1 MNIYDI
7 AKEAGVSISTVSR
20 VLNNKPNV
28 RIETRKRVEA
38 VLKKSDYA
46 PSSIARGLVSK
57 SLDTVGILTIDIR
70 VPHYAETAYILEREL
85 FKLGYNA
92 ILCNTG
98 GKAENGIDYITTL
111 MQTGVRGVV
120 LIGSVFQNK
129 YIETSLIN
137 SFSHIP
143 FIVMNAQLSADNIYS
158 VLLNQKHGM
167 ALCLDHL
174 AEKGHTD
181 ILYVQDAET
190 FSGTN
195 KASAFIELSEKRG
208 IADAAERL
216 FKTKRGVEGG
226 REVIDR
232 ILESKRK
239 FSAIV
244 FGDDNSAV
252 GGMQRLQELH
262 RRIPDDVAII
272 GWNNTKSSTL
282 CVPYLTTVDNQ
293 NEMLGIISVK
303 LLENILAGGKVSRSI
318 SIDSGLIVRDST

>member
-28 RIETRKRVEA
+28 RLDTRKKVERVLEKHA
-38 VLKKSDYA
+38 YV

-85 FKLGYNA
+85 YKLGYNA

-111 MQTGVRGVV
+111 MQTGVRGII

-129 YIETSLIN
+129 YIETSLID
-137 SFSHIP
+137 SFSGIP
-143 FIVMNAQLSADNIYS
+143 FIVINSQLSADNIYS
-158 VLLNQKHGM
+158 VMFNQKHGV

-190 FSGTN
+190 FSGAT
-195 KASAFIELSEKRG
+195 KASAFIKLSEERG
-208 IADAAERL
+208 VADADRRL
-216 FKTKRGVEGG
+216 FKTIRGVVGG
-226 REVIDR
+226 REVADR
-232 ILESKRK
+232 IVESKQR

-244 FGDDNSAV
+244 FGDDISAI
-252 GGMQRLQELH
+252 GGMQRLHELNY
-262 RRIPDDVAII
+262 RIPDDVAVI

-293 NEMLGIISVK
+293 NEMIGVISVK
-303 LLENILAGGKVSRSI
+303 LLENVLAGAKVSRNI
-318 SIDSGLIVRDST
+318 SIDSNLIVRDST

>member
-20 VLNNKPNV
+20 VLNNKTNV
-28 RIETRKRVEA
+28 RADTRRKVEA
-38 VLKKSDYA
+38 VLEKHNYA

-85 FKLGYNA
+85 YKLGYNA

-98 GKAENGIDYITTL
+98 GKPENGIDYITTL
-111 MQTGVRGVV
+111 MQTGVRGII

-129 YIETSLIN
+129 YIETSLLN
-137 SFSHIP
+137 SFSNVP
-143 FIVMNAQLSADNIYS
+143 FIVMNSLLHADNIYS
-158 VLLNQKHGM
+158 VMFNQRHGV

-190 FSGTN
+190 YSGSN
-195 KASAFIELSEKRG
+195 KAASFIKLNEERG
-208 IADAAERL
+208 IADAADRL
-216 FKTKRGVEGG
+216 FKTERGAVGG

-232 ILESKRK
+232 ILESGRK
-239 FSAIV
+239 FTAVV
-244 FGDDNSAV
+244 FGDDLTAI
-252 GGMQRLQELH
+252 GGMQRLHEL
-262 RRIPDDVAII
+262 RYKIPDDVAII

-293 NEMLGIISVK
+293 NEMIGVISVK
-303 LLENILAGGKVSRSI
+303 LLENVLAGGKVSRNI
-318 SIDSGLIVRDST
+318 SIDSSLIVRDST

>member
-28 RIETRKRVEA
+28 RTDTRKKVECI
-38 VLKKSDYA
+38 LEKHDYA

-70 VPHYAETAYILEREL
+70 VPHYAESAYILEREL
-85 FKLGYNA
+85 YKLGYNA

-98 GKAENGIDYITTL
+98 GKPENGIDYITTL
-111 MQTGVRGVV
+111 MQAGVRGII

-137 SFSHIP
+137 SFSDIP
-143 FIVMNAQLSADNIYS
+143 FIVINSQLSADNIYS
-158 VLLNQKHGM
+158 VMFNQKHGV

-174 AEKGHTD
+174 AGKGHTD

-190 FSGTN
+190 FSGAT
-195 KASAFIELSEKRG
+195 KASAFIKLS
-208 IADAAERL
+208 DAKGVANAAGRL
-216 FKTKRGVEGG
+216 FKTNRGVVGG
-226 REVIDR
+226 KEVIDR
-232 ILESKRK
+232 IVESKRK

-244 FGDDNSAV
+244 FGDDISAI
-252 GGMQRLQELH
+252 GGMQRLCELNYK
-262 RRIPDDVAII
+262 IPNDVAII

-293 NEMLGIISVK
+293 NEMIGIISVK
-303 LLENILAGGKVSRSI
+303 LLESVLAGGKVSRNI
-318 SIDSGLIVRDST
+318 SIDSNLIVRDST

>member
-28 RIETRKRVEA
+28 RADTRKKVEL
-38 VLKKSDYA
+38 VLEKHDYA

-85 FKLGYNA
+85 YKLGYNA

-98 GKAENGIDYITTL
+98 GKPENGIDYITAL
-111 MQTGVRGVV
+111 IQTGVRGIV
-120 LIGSVFQNK
+120 LVGSVFQNK

-137 SFSHIP
+137 SFSNIP
-143 FIVMNAQLSADNIYS
+143 FIVINSRLSADNIYS
-158 VLLNQKHGM
+158 VTFNQKYGV

-181 ILYVQDAET
+181 ILYVQDAAT
-190 FSGTN
+190 FSGDT
-195 KASAFIELSEKRG
+195 KASAFIKLSEERG
-208 IADAAERL
+208 VADAESGL
-216 FKTKRGVEGG
+216 FKTTRGVVGG
-226 REVIDR
+226 REVADR
-232 ILESKRK
+232 IIESKRR

-244 FGDDNSAV
+244 FGDDITAI
-252 GGMQRLQELH
+252 GGMQRLQELNYK
-262 RRIPDDVAII
+262 IPDDVAII

-293 NEMLGIISVK
+293 NEMIGVISVK
-303 LLENILAGGKVSRSI
+303 LLENVLAGGKVSRNI
-318 SIDSGLIVRDST
+318 SIDSNLIVRDST

>member
-20 VLNNKPNV
+20 VLNNKTNV
-28 RIETRKRVEA
+28 RADTRKKVEL
-38 VLKKSDYA
+38 VLEKHNYA

-85 FKLGYNA
+85 YKLGYNA

-98 GKAENGIDYITTL
+98 GKPENGIDYITTL
-111 MQTGVRGVV
+111 MQTGVRGII

-137 SFSHIP
+137 SFSNVP
-143 FIVMNAQLSADNIYS
+143 FIVMNSQLHADNIYS
-158 VLLNQKHGM
+158 VMFNQERGV

-174 AEKGHTD
+174 AEKGHRD

-190 FSGTN
+190 FSGAN
-195 KASAFIELSEKRG
+195 KASAFIKLSEERG
-208 IADAAERL
+208 VADAASRL
-216 FKTKRGVEGG
+216 FKTSRGAVGG

-232 ILESKRK
+232 IIESGQS
-239 FSAIV
+239 FTAIV
-244 FGDDNSAV
+244 FGDDLTAI
-252 GGMQRLQELH
+252 GGMQRLHEL
-262 RRIPDDVAII
+262 RFKIPDNVAII

-293 NEMLGIISVK
+293 NEMIGVISVK
-303 LLENILAGGKVSRSI
+303 LLENVLAGGKVSRNI
-318 SIDSGLIVRDST
+318 SIDSSLIVRDST

>member
-20 VLNNKPNV
+20 VLNNKTNV
-28 RIETRKRVEA
+28 RTDTRKKVET
-38 VLKKSDYA
+38 VLEKHNYA

-85 FKLGYNA
+85 YKLGYNA

-98 GKAENGIDYITTL
+98 GKPENGIDYITTL
-111 MQTGVRGVV
+111 MQTGVRGII

-137 SFSHIP
+137 SFSNVP
-143 FIVMNAQLSADNIYS
+143 FIVMNSQLHADNIYC
-158 VLLNQKHGM
+158 VRFNHRHGV

-174 AEKGHTD
+174 AEKGHKD

-190 FSGTN
+190 FSGSD
-195 KASAFIELSEKRG
+195 KASAFIKLSEERG
-208 IADAAERL
+208 VADAAGRL
-216 FKTKRGVEGG
+216 FKTNRGAVGG

-232 ILESKRK
+232 IVESGQN
-239 FSAIV
+239 FTAIV
-244 FGDDNSAV
+244 FGDDLTAI
-252 GGMQRLQELH
+252 GGMQRLHEL
-262 RRIPDDVAII
+262 RYKIPDDVAII

-293 NEMLGIISVK
+293 NEMIGVISVK
-303 LLENILAGGKVSRSI
+303 LLENVLAGGKVSRNI
-318 SIDSGLIVRDST
+318 SIDSSLIVRDGT

>member
-20 VLNNKPNV
+20 VLNNKSNV
-28 RIETRKRVEA
+28 RTETRKRVEA
-38 VLKKSDYA
+38 VLEKHDYA
-46 PSSIARGLVSK
+46 PSSIARGLVYK

-85 FKLGYNA
+85 YKLGYNA

-111 MQTGVRGVV
+111 MQTGVRGII

-143 FIVMNAQLSADNIYS
+143 FIVMNSRLSADNIYS

-190 FSGTN
+190 FSGEN
-195 KASAFIELSEKRG
+195 KAAAFIELSGERG
-208 IADAAERL
+208 VSDASERL
-216 FKTKRGVEGG
+216 FKTSRGVVGG

-232 ILESKRK
+232 IIESKRK

-244 FGDDNSAV
+244 FGDDNSAI
-252 GGMQRLQELH
+252 GGMQRLHELN

-293 NEMLGIISVK
+293 NEMIGVISVK
-303 LLENILAGGKVSRSI
+303 LLENILAGSKVSRNI

>member
-1 MNIYDI
+1 MNIYVI

-20 VLNNKPNV
+20 VLNNKTNV
-28 RIETRKRVEA
+28 KADTRRKVEL
-38 VLKKSDYA
+38 VLEKHDYA

-85 FKLGYNA
+85 YKLGYNA

-111 MQTGVRGVV
+111 MQTGVRGVI

-137 SFSHIP
+137 RFSNVP
-143 FIVMNAQLSADNIYS
+143 FIVMNSQLHADNIYS
-158 VLLNQKHGM
+158 VMFNQKRGV

-190 FSGTN
+190 FSGSD
-195 KASAFIELSEKRG
+195 KAAAFIELSGKRG
-208 IADAAERL
+208 VADAAARL
-216 FKTKRGVEGG
+216 FKTERGVVGG
-226 REVIDR
+226 RAVVDR
-232 ILESKRK
+232 ILESGQK
-239 FSAIV
+239 FSAV
-244 FGDDNSAV
+244 MFGDDSTAI
-252 GGMQRLQELH
+252 GAMQRFREL
-262 RRIPDDVAII
+262 RRKIPDDVAII
-272 GWNNTKSSTL
+272 GWNNTQSSTL

-293 NEMLGIISVK
+293 NEMIGVISVK
-303 LLENILAGGKVSRSI
+303 LLENVLAGGKVSRNI
-318 SIDSGLIVRDST
+318 SIDSSLIVRDST